1 MTITDD
7 TSLEVESKIK
17 IFLIDFLKESLKIA
31 ESKQKKLKISN
42 DVFPELKNGC
52 YYRNITR
59 KNKNYDYFVDYILID
74 ELKNLSSFQLLN
86 MYFSEQPIKKY
97 YRDFYSKRNQT
108 YDDVQD
114 LTIDILKK
122 ILIYYLKLQ
131 DNFRFEEN
139 TFNRVYKSLINFLKN
154 FNQDEYVMP
163 LHHFQSDLI
172 NEPKKFG
179 NIILRRITDNE
190 LRVFSGMNRNPRI
203 FDSYKTLSHVVVF
216 LKNTSN
222 DVVTFDDAEK
232 EFRFFINALSLNFKG
247 ELNISTQY
255 KNFDH
260 PWKVF
265 LTGKKID
272 YANTENMMHFST
284 NEYNSMLNFYH
295 RFKKSNIENK
305 ENAFVKMAIVRFQI
319 ALNRDEAVDK
329 IIDYNTCL
337 ESLYASGPGD
347 LTRKISQRGSM
358 ILGLTEEERESVYK
372 FLKFVYN
379 LRSGLVHGEGVR
391 NLKYDGKI
399 MSVEDVSHSLEE
411 CARSSIKVFL
421 KLINYYNGNDK
432 NNKIVSDIDASLI
445 NRKKYVLLK
454 SKF

>member
-1 MTITDD
+1 
-7 TSLEVESKIK
+7 
-17 IFLIDFLKESLKIA
+17 
-31 ESKQKKLKISN
+31 
-42 DVFPELKNGC
+42 
-52 YYRNITR
+52 
-59 KNKNYDYFVDYILID
+59 
-74 ELKNLSSFQLLN
+74 
-86 MYFSEQPIKKY
+86 
-97 YRDFYSKRNQT
+97 
-108 YDDVQD
+108 
-114 LTIDILKK
+114 
-122 ILIYYLKLQ
+122 
-131 DNFRFEEN
+131 
-139 TFNRVYKSLINFLKN
+139 
-154 FNQDEYVMP
+154 
-163 LHHFQSDLI
+163 
-172 NEPKKFG
+172 
-179 NIILRRITDNE
+179 
-190 LRVFSGMNRNPRI
+190 
-203 FDSYKTLSHVVVF
+203 
-216 LKNTSN
+216 
-222 DVVTFDDAEK
+222 
-232 EFRFFINALSLNFKG
+232 
-247 ELNISTQY
+247 
-255 KNFDH
+255 
-260 PWKVF
+260 
-265 LTGKKID
+265 
-272 YANTENMMHFST
+272 
-284 NEYNSMLNFYH
+284 MLNFYH

-391 NLKYDGKI
+391 NLKHDGKI

-445 NRKKYVLLK
+445 NRKKYLLLK

>member
-52 YYRNITR
+52 YYRNTTR

-114 LTIDILKK
+114 LTVDILKK

-203 FDSYKTLSHVVVF
+203 LDSYKTLSHVVVF
-216 LKNTSN
+216 IKNTSN

-272 YANTENMMHFST
+272 YTNTENMMHFST

-391 NLKYDGKI
+391 NLKHDGKI

-445 NRKKYVLLK
+445 NRKKYLLLK